1 MSCHAYAH
9 KHEHTAGEG
18 GGGAR
23 ETGLYDSENQI
34 YTMSDKSYP
43 GGLADMAWE
52 SSQPASQRSI
62 VQCSADVRGGWM
74 DEPAACIIEDDDGTN

>member
-1 MSCHAYAH
+1 
-9 KHEHTAGEG
+9 
-18 GGGAR
+18 
-23 ETGLYDSENQI
+23 
-34 YTMSDKSYP
+34 MSDKSYP